1 MTPDPASAPD
11 LSGPDASGPDASGPS
26 PRGSRLISRLLPPAI
41 RLWLHTQFDHIE
53 GLEFAIDGKD
63 RQILGGYLPGVNLAA
78 RQVVYRGLHVSQ
90 AQVSAAD
97 IRVNLPQVLRGKP
110 LRLLQPFPVEGRVT
124 VLADDLRASLRS
136 PLLGQG
142 LRDVLIQ
149 LLASAE
155 EAIPLDQWIGD
166 GEAHATADI
175 ELDADRLTLRWPR
188 ISPPAEASEPE
199 TPKPETPEPETL
211 ELTTGLAIQEG
222 RWLWLC
228 QPVIRRLPATGELP
242 PPMALAET
250 AFDLGPEANIRQLSV
265 TSQGIDLEG
274 MVRVIPAD

>member
-1 MTPDPASAPD
+1 MTSDPASAPD
-11 LSGPDASGPDASGPS
+11 ASGPNASGPDATGPG

-53 GLEFAIDGKD
+53 GLEFAIEGKD

-78 RQVVYRGLHVSQ
+78 HQVVYRGLHVSQ

-142 LRDVLIQ
+142 LGDVLTQ
-149 LLASAE
+149 LLASADE
-155 EAIPLDQWIGD
+155 VLPLEQWIGD
-166 GEAHATADI
+166 GKAHTTVDI

-188 ISPPAEASEPE
+188 KSPAAKALE
-199 TPKPETPEPETL
+199 PETPEPQPSDPEIL
-211 ELTTGLAIQEG
+211 ELTTGLAIKEG
-222 RWLWLC
+222 RWLCLC
-228 QPVIRRLPATGELP
+228 QPVISRLPTTGEP
-242 PPMALAET
+242 PSPTPLAET
-250 AFDLGPEANIRQLSV
+250 AFDLGPEVDIRQLSV
-265 TSQGIDLEG
+265 TAQGIDLEG